1 MPLHQCRFNFAF
13 CCALELAI
21 CCCSLSL
28 RLRTCSVLPKLPR
41 MPSSALASVWR
52 HCLPSTTAGWCLCA
66 DSDRHQAESTI
77 PPLAPKHH
85 HWDSS
90 DSPEQTTAA
99 VVVNSF
105 STLCQKRQGLKKK
118 KRRRRRRD
126 ERATVP
132 ISSFFPQLISAIS
145 FFFLSKLHHH
155 QRESAQLRHLCSFCE
170 VLLFIFRSTR
180 QERHYWDELWVVV
193 SGGVRATSAGNLQHC
208 FFPLA

>member
-21 CCCSLSL
+21 CCCCLSL

-118 KRRRRRRD
+118 KGGGGG
-126 ERATVP
+126 EMNGQLCQLAPFFLNWSAQSVF
-132 ISSFFPQLISAIS
+132 SFFLNCITT
-145 FFFLSKLHHH
+145 
-155 QRESAQLRHLCSFCE
+155 REKVHNC
-170 VLLFIFRSTR
+170 
-180 QERHYWDELWVVV
+180 
-193 SGGVRATSAGNLQHC
+193 ATSAHSVKY
-208 FFPLA
+208 FFSFSGLPVRNVTTEMSSE